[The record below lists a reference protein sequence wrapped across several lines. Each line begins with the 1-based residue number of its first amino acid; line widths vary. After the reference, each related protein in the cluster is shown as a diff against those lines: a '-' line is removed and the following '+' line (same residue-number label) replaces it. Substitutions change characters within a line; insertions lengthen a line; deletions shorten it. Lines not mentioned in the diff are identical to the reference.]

1 MEEPRL
7 FFKKIWPVQVLE
19 ISSIHDYFY
28 NICIFLLIS
37 DLKRN
42 LLVIGSTGTETPF
55 LAESELPECARLSNR
70 QMEGK
75 SASELEDQQLAEAL
89 AKRYKNSSNDMYIFQ
104 EKFFCKRQN
113 FVVSELNIY
122 FTLLL

>member
-1 MEEPRL
+1 M
-7 FFKKIWPVQVLE
+7 QVLE

-104 EKFFCKRQN
+104 EKFFSKRTK
-113 FVVSELNIY
+113 F
-122 FTLLL
+122 

>member
-1 MEEPRL
+1 M
-7 FFKKIWPVQVLE
+7 IT
-19 ISSIHDYFY
+19 SI
-28 NICIFLLIS
+28 ICIFLLIS

-89 AKRYKNSSNDMYIFQ
+89 AKSQAEMGKKEEELKNKDILSSD
-104 EKFFCKRQN
+104 KF
-113 FVVSELNIY
+113 SEGL
-122 FTLLL
+122 FLFLSFKS

>member
-1 MEEPRL
+1 M
-7 FFKKIWPVQVLE
+7 
-19 ISSIHDYFY
+19 Y
-28 NICIFLLIS
+28 FLLIS

-89 AKRYKNSSNDMYIFQ
+89 AKRYKHWSNDMYQFHD
-104 EKFFCKRQN
+104 FF
-113 FVVSELNIY
+113 FA
-122 FTLLL
+122 

>member
-1 MEEPRL
+1 M
-7 FFKKIWPVQVLE
+7 
-19 ISSIHDYFY
+19 
-28 NICIFLLIS
+28 
-37 DLKRN
+37 KRN

-89 AKRYKNSSNDMYIFQ
+89 AKR
-104 EKFFCKRQN
+104 
-113 FVVSELNIY
+113 
-122 FTLLL
+122 

>member
-1 MEEPRL
+1 M
-7 FFKKIWPVQVLE
+7 ITSVM
-19 ISSIHDYFY
+19 S
-28 NICIFLLIS
+28 IFLLIS

-89 AKRYKNSSNDMYIFQ
+89 AKRYKNSSIDISR
-104 EKFFCKRQN
+104 KK
-113 FVVSELNIY
+113 
-122 FTLLL
+122 LL

>member
-1 MEEPRL
+1 M
-7 FFKKIWPVQVLE
+7 
-19 ISSIHDYFY
+19 
-28 NICIFLLIS
+28 
-37 DLKRN
+37 
-42 LLVIGSTGTETPF
+42 IGSTGTETPF

-104 EKFFCKRQN
+104 EIFFCKRTKFRDVRIKYLFYPSFIVKLKWAKKKNSKTKIFSVVTN
-113 FVVSELNIY
+113 FLKVCFYFQVLNPK
-122 FTLLL
+122 FFP

>member
-1 MEEPRL
+1 M
-7 FFKKIWPVQVLE
+7 QVLE
-19 ISSIHDYFY
+19 ISSIHDMITSI
-28 NICIFLLIS
+28 ICIFLLIS

-89 AKRYKNSSNDMYIFQ
+89 AKR
-104 EKFFCKRQN
+104 
-113 FVVSELNIY
+113 
-122 FTLLL
+122 

>member
-7 FFKKIWPVQVLE
+7 FFKNFWPVQVLE
-19 ISSIHDYFY
+19 ISSIHDMITSI
-28 NICIFLLIS
+28 ICIFLLIS

-89 AKRYKNSSNDMYIFQ
+89 AKRYKNSSNDM
-104 EKFFCKRQN
+104 
-113 FVVSELNIY
+113 
-122 FTLLL
+122 

>member
-1 MEEPRL
+1 M
-7 FFKKIWPVQVLE
+7 
-19 ISSIHDYFY
+19 
-28 NICIFLLIS
+28 
-37 DLKRN
+37 
-42 LLVIGSTGTETPF
+42 IGSTGTETPF

-104 EKFFCKRQN
+104 EKIFCKEQN
-113 FVVSELNIY
+113 CVMSELNIY